1 MSPAAAAGAGEAIS
15 IGRISCSWRVFCSSF
30 EGMLPSE
37 RLARPK
43 SRTKHAAAD
52 DAIIGAMTIPV
63 SRRAT
68 IQAVK
73 THRDARGT
81 LFEPL
86 TDAELHAQKNVH
98 VVLTQ
103 PNEVRGN
110 HVHRTAV
117 ETTTV
122 VGPCQVRL
130 KEEGQIKDIDVAAG
144 EILRLTIPPG
154 VVHAFRNSG
163 PSAMVLVSF
172 STNLHDPEGLD
183 TQREQIL

>member
-1 MSPAAAAGAGEAIS
+1 MPQSACRARALNRHEHAAGDDVIIRRMTNPHAPRAAIQ
-15 IGRISCSWRVFCSSF
+15 
-30 EGMLPSE
+30 P
-37 RLARPK
+37 
-43 SRTKHAAAD
+43 
-52 DAIIGAMTIPV
+52 
-63 SRRAT
+63 
-68 IQAVK
+68 VK

-86 TDAELHAQKNVH
+86 TDAELRDQKNVH

-122 VGPCQVRL
+122 VGPCRVRL
-130 KEEGQIKDIDVAAG
+130 KEDGQIKDIDVAAG
-144 EILRLTIPPG
+144 DILRLTIPPG
-154 VVHAFRNSG
+154 VVHAFRNTG
-163 PSAMVLVSF
+163 NAAMVLVSF
-172 STNLHDPEGLD
+172 STNLHDPEGVD